1 MAEQLGFHQGFGKR
15 AAVHGHEGPVA
26 PGAEVVDMARHQL
39 FTGAGFADD
48 QHAGFA
54 GRDLLDVRQQRL
66 GFGVFE
72 DLGRGADRGR
82 KSGRGR

>member
-1 MAEQLGFHQGFGKR
+1 
-15 AAVHGHEGPVA
+15 
-26 PGAEVVDMARHQL
+26 MARHQL